1 MMAHSAAVCQWS
13 SRMPPA
19 VSLIFTPAIDLE
31 TGNSRTVTSRDHP
44 PSNTRRFESENG
56 YLKVGTPP
64 ASVSGGT
71 LTSALAAS
79 SDLFVGP
86 GSEIRSVL
94 PVFTPAGDDCA
105 EATSVIASIPATLA
119 TAADPSSRNSRREIS
134 LLSFLSSINMA
145 PRPEHQDFLTTV
157 PVRGLKCDT
166 LV

>member
-44 PSNTRRFESENG
+44 PAKTRRFESENG

-79 SDLFVGP
+79 RALFVGP
-86 GSEIRSVL
+86 GSLIRLVL
-94 PVFTPAGDDCA
+94 PVFTSAGDDWDD
-105 EATSVIASIPATLA
+105 ATSVIARIPATPA
-119 TAADPSSRNSRREIS
+119 TAADPSSRNPRREIS
-134 LLSFLSSINMA
+134 LASLVSSITMA
-145 PRPEHQDFLTTV
+145 PHSEL
-157 PVRGLKCDT
+157 
-166 LV
+166 